1 MGEKKSNN
9 DLVMLLLK
17 GRTLIVLL
25 ALFIFFS
32 IAAPNFLSVSTMLLI
47 GKHVALYGIL
57 AVGMTYVIITSG
69 IDLSVGA
76 VVGFA
81 GMIVGGLL
89 QEGLTIEP
97 FGVTLYFSVP
107 AIFVIAL
114 VLGALIGAI
123 NGLIITKLKVPA
135 FITTLGTMYVLRG
148 FANLRSNGATYS
160 SLTGNEALGNT
171 GFEFFGSTT
180 FGVPNGLIIFIVI
193 AVIAGFVL
201 SKTSFGWHT
210 LAIGGNAKAAKFS
223 GVKVD
228 KDTIL
233 VYVISGACAAIVGV
247 ITTSQLMA
255 AHPATGESWE
265 MNAIAA
271 TVLGG
276 TSMSGGIG
284 TISGTVLGAFIIGV
298 INDGMVMCGV
308 SEFWQMVIR
317 GVVVVLAVVI
327 DVAQRR
333 LQAKIA
339 LQAKAPAAPAKSE
352 PAPVSASKE

>member
-1 MGEKKSNN
+1 MKAKASNT
-9 DLVMLLLK
+9 DLIMLLLK
-17 GRTLIVLL
+17 GRTLLVLL
-25 ALFIFFS
+25 VLFAFFS
-32 IAAPNFLSVSTMLLI
+32 IAAPNFLSVSTLLLI

-76 VVGFA
+76 VVGLT
-81 GMIVGGLL
+81 GMVVGGLI
-89 QEGLTIEP
+89 QEGLTLEM

-107 AIFVIAL
+107 MVFLIAIA
-114 VLGALIGAI
+114 LGALVGLV

-148 FANLRSNGATYS
+148 FANLRSNGATFS
-160 SLTGNEALGNT
+160 SLSGNEALGNT
-171 GFEFFGSTT
+171 GFSFFGATT
-180 FGVPNGLIIFIVI
+180 LGIPNGLLIFALI
-193 AVIAGFVL
+193 ALIAGFVL
-201 SKTSFGWHT
+201 NKTSFGWHT

-228 KDTIL
+228 KNTIV
-233 VYVISGACAAIVGV
+233 VYIIAGVCSAIVGV

-271 TVLGG
+271 AVLGG

-284 TISGTVLGAFIIGV
+284 SIGGTVLGAFIIGV

-317 GVVVVLAVVI
+317 GCVVILAVVI

-339 LQAKAPAAPAKSE
+339 LQAKAPAASATTDGA
-352 PAPVSASKE
+352 APRGGE